1 MSRIHEA
8 LKKAEQERAA
18 TQGGSLQPSFA
29 TTPVAD
35 SPVFAETPAATV
47 APLAPAHPGMPAFA
61 SPFSTDTLLARCAQ
75 LEWNPDPTTMLFLN
89 GDDNA
94 RGTEEY
100 RTLRSRLYHL
110 REKMPL
116 KKLLITSALPKEG
129 KSFTSS
135 NLAQVMVRQH
145 GRRALL
151 IDADLRA
158 PRLHTMLGT
167 TSDPG
172 LSDYLLGKND
182 EFSIM
187 QRGPLE
193 NLFFI
198 PSGTGAADP
207 AELVGNGRLKLL
219 LQRVEPL
226 FDWIII
232 DSPPAVPVSDA
243 SVLAK
248 VCDGVLMVVRSNA
261 TPFDL
266 ARKARQEFPD
276 QALVGVVLN
285 GTTRGCVALR
295 ALLLR
300 VIPEEGNHDQ
310 GLGGVRVDPAF
321 QCLLPRTNAGASSR
335 GGPSR
340 GAFLSLDVVVAKP
353 GDELDSAQRPRRV
366 CEDRL
371 CHGDRVAAFA
381 RFRPVRFLQH
391 GRQVGSDL
399 SPLHGV
405 GPGGIFSG
413 CSRPRLST
421 ISCRVASFF
430 PGLSGVCWF

>member
-8 LKKAEQERAA
+8 MKKDENERAA
-18 TQGGSLQPSFA
+18 AQGGAAQPSFA
-29 TTPVAD
+29 LTPVTD
-35 SPVFAETPAATV
+35 PPVFHDPTRHDPAGHDPTAATATPAV
-47 APLAPAHPGMPAFA
+47 PGVPAFG
-61 SPFSTDTLLARCAQ
+61 SQFNIDTLLARSAQ
-75 LEWNPDPTTMLFLN
+75 LEWKPDLSTMLFLN
-89 GDDNA
+89 NDDSA
-94 RGTEEY
+94 RGTEEF

-207 AELVGNGRLKLL
+207 AELVGNGRLKML

-232 DSPPAVPVSDA
+232 DSPPALPVSDA

-248 VCDGVLMVVRSNA
+248 ACDGVVMVVRSNV
-261 TPFDL
+261 TPSEV

-285 GTTRGCVALR
+285 GTREDAV
-295 ALLLR
+295 
-300 VIPEEGNHDQ
+300 PY
-310 GLGGVRVDPAF
+310 
-321 QCLLPRTNAGASSR
+321 SR
-335 GGPSR
+335 YYYESYQKK
-340 GAFLSLDVVVAKP
+340 STAK
-353 GDELDSAQRPRRV
+353 V
-366 CEDRL
+366 
-371 CHGDRVAAFA
+371 
-381 RFRPVRFLQH
+381 
-391 GRQVGSDL
+391 
-399 SPLHGV
+399 
-405 GPGGIFSG
+405 
-413 CSRPRLST
+413 
-421 ISCRVASFF
+421 
-430 PGLSGVCWF
+430 